1 MRLNSAKDL
10 DVYKRAYALAME
22 IFDISKK
29 LEHSVPQGTPVT
41 RRVSFGGGNPELA
54 SGKNLLSLIK

>member
-29 LEHSVPQGTPVT
+29 LEHS
-41 RRVSFGGGNPELA
+41 GNPELA

>member
-29 LEHSVPQGTPVT
+29 LERS
-41 RRVSFGGGNPELA
+41 GNPELA

>member
-10 DVYKRAYALAME
+10 DVYKKAYTLAMD

-29 LEHSVPQGTPVT
+29 LERS
-41 RRVSFGGGNPELA
+41 GNPELA
-54 SGKNLLSLIK
+54 SGKNMHLSAKSEGHQDLFA